1 MGGGSEM
8 FAVFEVPEDQAEYL
22 FHLDGDDCRSI
33 FYGTTER
40 TLVSPRGTLRGMTEY
55 EDCPSCAAYLLVG
68 AESLV

>member
-1 MGGGSEM
+1 M

-40 TLVSPRGTLRGMTEY
+40 TMVSPRGTLRGMTEY